1 MGASSPPPQQEKS
14 QISGE
19 RSSKF
24 PSEYIQYDE
33 LEALAQNGNADRFLD
48 AAAAASDRRARFTTD
63 RGLFGIGPEAM
74 ETGDHICVFYGAA
87 VPFIVRLTE
96 QGVEATA
103 EDVVQPTAKIG
114 RLMGEC
120 YVHDLMHGEAVEQLN
135 REGSND
141 CLEESWIRLV

>member
-1 MGASSPPPQQEKS
+1 
-14 QISGE
+14 
-19 RSSKF
+19 
-24 PSEYIQYDE
+24 
-33 LEALAQNGNADRFLD
+33 LD
-48 AAAAASDRRARFTTD
+48 AAATASERRARFTTN

-74 ETGDHICVFYGAA
+74 KTGDYICVFYGAA

-96 QGVEATA
+96 EGVEATA
-103 EDVVQPTAKIG
+103 EDIVQPTAKTG

-135 REGSND
+135 RGESKA